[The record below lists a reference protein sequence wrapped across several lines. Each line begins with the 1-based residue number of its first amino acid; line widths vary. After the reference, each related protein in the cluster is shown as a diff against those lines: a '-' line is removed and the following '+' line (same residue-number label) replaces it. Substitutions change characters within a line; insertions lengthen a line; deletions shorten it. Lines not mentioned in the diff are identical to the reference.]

1 MNTKKSEV
9 DPWWKWSE
17 YLSDKMIFITDESF
31 RSIETI
37 GFCFVTFPSHELAD
51 ACKKLLTNSTIR
63 GRQLHVSWAETNN
76 KVCLNWLNQSFEEDN
91 TDLEIK
97 KKKIKT
103 MRYEGKDELM
113 FVLHNIQIEDEEV
126 MSKVTTLYVSNLP
139 VTVDDDILHG
149 LMLQF
154 GDIVK
159 VNLFSPL
166 FFLIVTVF
174 ASNLQIRSD
183 FWTLQNTKF
192 KISFFSSVGDN
203 QRSTHW
209 RIAWICFRR
218 VSRTRSLSPRY
229 QTFEWHWVSRSKIK
243 CCFGQ
248 TFAVYREKSHYSSR
262 KHLQ

>member
-1 MNTKKSEV
+1 
-9 DPWWKWSE
+9 
-17 YLSDKMIFITDESF
+17 
-31 RSIETI
+31 
-37 GFCFVTFPSHELAD
+37 
-51 ACKKLLTNSTIR
+51 
-63 GRQLHVSWAETNN
+63 
-76 KVCLNWLNQSFEEDN
+76 
-91 TDLEIK
+91 
-97 KKKIKT
+97 

-183 FWTLQNTKF
+183 F
-192 KISFFSSVGDN
+192 
-203 QRSTHW
+203 
-209 RIAWICFRR
+209 
-218 VSRTRSLSPRY
+218 
-229 QTFEWHWVSRSKIK
+229 
-243 CCFGQ
+243 
-248 TFAVYREKSHYSSR
+248 
-262 KHLQ
+262 